1 MFAHT
6 VQGLVTNEVI
16 NNTHDLLA
24 DTWWTDSRAQPVGYV
39 SQGAI
44 LAALAKNV
52 QNQAL
57 KINFHNTVKM
67 PMPKHL
73 LQYILYWY

>member
-16 NNTHDLLA
+16 NNTRDLLA
-24 DTWWTDSRAQPVGYV
+24 DTWRTDFKAQRAGYV

-44 LAALAKNV
+44 LPALAKNV

-57 KINFHNTVKM
+57 KINFHNMVKM

-73 LQYILYWY
+73 LQYILY

>member
-24 DTWWTDSRAQPVGYV
+24 DTWWTDFKAQPVGYV

-44 LAALAKNV
+44 LPALAKNV
-52 QNQAL
+52 QNEAP
-57 KINFHNTVKM
+57 KIT
-67 PMPKHL
+67 
-73 LQYILYWY
+73 W